1 VYDHKVGCVDGEN
14 IEKLHDVTLEECEI
28 KCSANEKCLGVEY
41 FTPSGAKKT
50 NSGYKENDCNLS
62 SSINTAG
69 CNYKYHQLNLW
80 TKSNVCKAN
89 AVEEKAE
96 ESGAATYVGCFEDKS
111 QRTLPT
117 NLNLG
122 KGQSLENCVAAAKAK
137 GLRYAGL

>member
-1 VYDHKVGCVDGEN
+1 MCYTTDP
-14 IEKLHDVTLEECEI
+14 DVRWEFCE
-28 KCSANEKCLGVEY
+28 
-41 FTPSGAKKT
+41 P
-50 NSGYKENDCNLS
+50 LS
-62 SSINTAG
+62 
-69 CNYKYHQLNLW
+69 
-80 TKSNVCKAN
+80 N

-122 KGQSLENCVAAAKAK
+122 KGQSLENCAAAAKAK